1 MISGKQILAVLD
13 TLVGKGWEQF
23 CMGTSDLN
31 ILWRKMSYLLFEE
44 RTRIKF
50 EHEYGFTSL
59 VVLDGSNQVLV

>member
-1 MISGKQILAVLD
+1 
-13 TLVGKGWEQF
+13 
-23 CMGTSDLN
+23 MGTSDLN

-59 VVLDGSNQVLV
+59 VVLDGAHQVLV